1 MYFFIS
7 LKQIAIMFILMGIG
21 FLCRSVNLMYEQTNK
36 ELTKIL
42 LYVVSPC
49 IIINSFLQPATITL
63 LKGFFWGL
71 LATAVVFS
79 VSIVLAKLLFSFPRF
94 RQNPQVDAMKFAA
107 TYSNGGFM
115 GIPLVQAMMGTAGTF
130 YSVPYLVVYNVFLWS
145 HGVGIFEQGHKRLIS
160 DQIRTIL
167 LNPNIIATMIGF
179 IIFVLNIHLSEI
191 ITQPIK
197 DIVQV
202 NTPLSM
208 IVIGANLGGLSLAMI
223 KERNIWFICLIRN
236 LIFPMIILL
245 ILHLLPLSDTA
256 YLAIVIMASCP
267 IAGLI
272 VMLSLM
278 NNQPLE
284 FPSQSLCLSTL
295 LSVVTLPLI
304 IMLASI
310 MIG

>member
-21 FLCRSVNLMYEQTNK
+21 FLCRYTNLMHDQTNK

-49 IIINSFLQPATITL
+49 IIINSFLQPATKAL
-63 LKGFFWGL
+63 LAGFFWGIV
-71 LATAVVFS
+71 ATAVVFS
-79 VSIVLAKLLFSFPRF
+79 VSIVVAKLIFGLPVFKN
-94 RQNPQVDAMKFAA
+94 NPQVNAMKFAA

-130 YSVPYLVVYNVFLWS
+130 YSVPYLVVYNIFLWS
-145 HGVGIFEQGHKRLIS
+145 HGVGIFEQGKKQVFI
-160 DQIRTIL
+160 DQVRTIIF
-167 LNPNIIATMIGF
+167 NPNIIATFIGF
-179 IIFVLNIHLSEI
+179 IIFIIHLPLTEI

-197 DIVQV
+197 DIVDV

-208 IVIGANLGGLSLAMI
+208 IVIGANLGGLG
-223 KERNIWFICLIRN
+223 KEMVKDKKIWFICLLRN
-236 LIFPMIILL
+236 IVFPAMILL
-245 ILHLLPLSDTA
+245 VLRLLPLTQTA

-278 NNQPLE
+278 NNHSLE
-284 FPSQSLCLSTL
+284 FPSQALCLSTL
-295 LSVVTLPLI
+295 LSVITLPLV
-304 IMLASI
+304 IMLASMLI
-310 MIG
+310 